1 MFKMNRNLLSVALAS
16 AILALAQSAQAQADQ
31 VIGDQAGAQTD
42 EDEDERRA
50 SDTPEVLEAIQA
62 TGIRASIESAI
73 AVKQDSTSVVEVVT
87 AEDIGKLPD
96 VSIAESIARLPG
108 LTAQRVAGRAQTISI
123 RGLAGDFATTL
134 LNGREQVSTG
144 DNRGVEFDQYP
155 SELLNAVVVY
165 KTQDGSLIGQ
175 GLSGTVDLRTVRPL
189 SFDEPVLAVNLRGEK
204 NSLGELNADSSD
216 HGYRFSTSYID
227 QFADGTLGL
236 ALGYARL
243 DSPGQ
248 ARRWGA
254 WGYPTANIGGVD
266 GVSLIGGSESWATS
280 TDNVRDG
287 FMGVLEYRPNDDY
300 ASVLDVYYSQFE
312 KAETTRAL
320 QVGLGWSGATL
331 TNPVVENG
339 RLVDATWVGVRP
351 VIRND
356 QNDREDDIFAIG
368 WNNEWKL
375 SEDWS
380 AALDLSYSKADR
392 EESILETYAGSLSTD
407 TVRVDSRGTPPILS
421 FGLDYT
427 DPNSIVLTDPGGWGQ
442 NGYIKYPEV
451 EDKLT
456 SFRASAE
463 RAFSDG
469 HFSSVEFGINYADR
483 QKSRFVAEAF
493 LDLIASPTSLT
504 PGLLTDPADLS
515 FSGIPGVIAYDVNA
529 AFAQFYRP
537 RTNVNPDIL
546 NKAWEVNEEVLTGY
560 FQANIDTVWGDV
572 PVRGNIGVQVIQT
585 DQDSS
590 GFAVPNGNAAQATPY
605 SGSTSYTDI
614 LPSLNLSF
622 SLENENVIRLGIGR
636 QLARAR
642 LDQIRA
648 NNNYN
653 LDPATLLW
661 SGGGGNPELEPWRA
675 NAVDV
680 SWEKYFGN
688 RGYFGLAFFYKD
700 LRNYIYEVPVTF
712 DFSEFDD
719 LGLNPPTDI
728 GNFTR
733 PENGEGG
740 SLKGIEASLSVPFD
754 LFSDA
759 LEGFGFVGNY
769 TYTDTNIEPGGPG
782 SSQPLPG
789 FSKNTSNVSFY
800 YEKYGFQTRIS
811 RRWRSDFLGEIQGF
825 GADRAFVQVQEEAV
839 LDAQIGYTFESG
851 EYEGLSILL
860 QGYNLTNE
868 PYREYFD
875 VREQPRN
882 FNEYGRT
889 YLLGV
894 SYKF

>member
-1 MFKMNRNLLSVALAS
+1 
-16 AILALAQSAQAQADQ
+16 
-31 VIGDQAGAQTD
+31 
-42 EDEDERRA
+42 
-50 SDTPEVLEAIQA
+50 
-62 TGIRASIESAI
+62 
-73 AVKQDSTSVVEVVT
+73 
-87 AEDIGKLPD
+87 
-96 VSIAESIARLPG
+96 
-108 LTAQRVAGRAQTISI
+108 
-123 RGLAGDFATTL
+123 
-134 LNGREQVSTG
+134 
-144 DNRGVEFDQYP
+144 
-155 SELLNAVVVY
+155 
-165 KTQDGSLIGQ
+165 
-175 GLSGTVDLRTVRPL
+175 
-189 SFDEPVLAVNLRGEK
+189 
-204 NSLGELNADSSD
+204 
-216 HGYRFSTSYID
+216 
-227 QFADGTLGL
+227 
-236 ALGYARL
+236 
-243 DSPGQ
+243 
-248 ARRWGA
+248 
-254 WGYPTANIGGVD
+254 
-266 GVSLIGGSESWATS
+266 
-280 TDNVRDG
+280 
-287 FMGVLEYRPNDDY
+287 
-300 ASVLDVYYSQFE
+300 
-312 KAETTRAL
+312 
-320 QVGLGWSGATL
+320 
-331 TNPVVENG
+331 
-339 RLVDATWVGVRP
+339 TWVGVRP

-375 SEDWS
+375 SDDWS
-380 AALDLSYSKADR
+380 ATVDLSYSKADR

-407 TVRVDSRGTPPILS
+407 TVHIDSRSTPPTLS

-427 DPNSIVLTDPGGWGQ
+427 DPASIVLTDPGGWGQ

-451 EDKLT
+451 EDTLK

-463 RAFSDG
+463 RAFEDG
-469 HFSSVEFGINYADR
+469 HFSSLEFGINYADR
-483 QKSRFVAEAF
+483 QKSRFVAESF
-493 LDLIASPTSLT
+493 LDLISDPTQLT
-504 PGLLTDPADLS
+504 PGLLTDPANLS

-529 AFAQFYRP
+529 AFNQFYAP

-560 FQANIDTVWGDV
+560 LQANIDTVWGDI
-572 PVRGNIGVQVIQT
+572 PVRGNLGVQVIRT

-590 GFAVPNGNAAQATPY
+590 GFAVPNGNAAQAVPY
-605 SGSTSYTDI
+605 AGGTSYTDI

-622 SLENENVIRLGIGR
+622 TLEHENIVRLGVGR

-648 NNNYN
+648 NNNFN
-653 LDPATLLW
+653 LDAATLLW

-700 LRNYIYEVPVTF
+700 LRNYIYEIPILF
-712 DFSEFDD
+712 DFSQFDD

-782 SSQPLPG
+782 TSQALPG

-800 YEKYGFQTRIS
+800 FEKYGFQARVS

-839 LDAQIGYTFESG
+839 LDAQVGYTFEDG
-851 EYEGLSILL
+851 AYEGLSILL

-875 VREQPRN
+875 VRTQPRN
-882 FNEYGRT
+882 YNEYGRT

-894 SYKF
+894 SFKF

>member
-31 VIGDQAGAQTD
+31 VVTDQTD
-42 EDEDERRA
+42 QSEADD
-50 SDTPEVLEAIQA
+50 DTPEILDAIQA

-73 AVKQDSTSVVEVVT
+73 AVKQEATSVVEVVT

-165 KTQDGSLIGQ
+165 KTQDASLIGQ

-204 NSLGELNADSSD
+204 NSLGELNADSD
-216 HGYRFSTSYID
+216 DYGYRFSGSYID
-227 QFADGTLGL
+227 QFADDTIGI

-254 WGYPTANIGGVD
+254 WGYPTATINGID
-266 GVSLIGGSESWATS
+266 NVSLLGGSESWATS

-287 FMGVLEYRPNDDY
+287 LMGVLEYRPNDNY

-375 SEDWS
+375 SDDWS
-380 AALDLSYSKADR
+380 ATVDLSYSKADR

-407 TVRVDSRGTPPILS
+407 TVHIDSRSTPPTLS

-427 DPNSIVLTDPGGWGQ
+427 DPASIVLTDPGGWGQ

-451 EDKLT
+451 EDTLK

-463 RAFSDG
+463 RAFEDG
-469 HFSSVEFGINYADR
+469 HFSSLEFGINYADR
-483 QKSRFVAEAF
+483 QKSRFVAESF
-493 LDLIASPTSLT
+493 LDLISDPTQLT
-504 PGLLTDPADLS
+504 PGLLTDPANLS

-529 AFAQFYRP
+529 AFNQFYAP

-560 FQANIDTVWGDV
+560 LQANIDTVWGDI
-572 PVRGNIGVQVIQT
+572 PVRGNLGVQVI
-585 DQDSS
+585 
-590 GFAVPNGNAAQATPY
+590 
-605 SGSTSYTDI
+605 
-614 LPSLNLSF
+614 
-622 SLENENVIRLGIGR
+622 RHR
-636 QLARAR
+636 H
-642 LDQIRA
+642 
-648 NNNYN
+648 
-653 LDPATLLW
+653 
-661 SGGGGNPELEPWRA
+661 
-675 NAVDV
+675 
-680 SWEKYFGN
+680 
-688 RGYFGLAFFYKD
+688 
-700 LRNYIYEVPVTF
+700 
-712 DFSEFDD
+712 
-719 LGLNPPTDI
+719 
-728 GNFTR
+728 
-733 PENGEGG
+733 
-740 SLKGIEASLSVPFD
+740 
-754 LFSDA
+754 
-759 LEGFGFVGNY
+759 
-769 TYTDTNIEPGGPG
+769 
-782 SSQPLPG
+782 
-789 FSKNTSNVSFY
+789 
-800 YEKYGFQTRIS
+800 
-811 RRWRSDFLGEIQGF
+811 
-825 GADRAFVQVQEEAV
+825 
-839 LDAQIGYTFESG
+839 
-851 EYEGLSILL
+851 
-860 QGYNLTNE
+860 
-868 PYREYFD
+868 
-875 VREQPRN
+875 
-882 FNEYGRT
+882 
-889 YLLGV
+889 
-894 SYKF
+894 